1 MILTVLLRIFSDG
14 AVAHG
19 CRDAHLPAAS
29 KKPGPSRPPAP
40 VCQKKTAEQDG
51 GKEDSV
57 KGTQEGFLS
66 RQINPPAGDRF
77 WPIGQ
82 NLVVPVTSLPGLPKR
97 GSFRV
102 QSPARTPRAF
112 PRRCAGSGT
121 GDKLRPKAAICLSL
135 SKNPIGFFDKL
146 RRDIPSQIFP
156 SITCT
161 ANRQTASSAAPKS
174 TFPTWIFRRTSP
186 SGRAGSRWSRRRPL
200 FTGW

>member
-1 MILTVLLRIFSDG
+1 M
-14 AVAHG
+14 
-19 CRDAHLPAAS
+19 
-29 KKPGPSRPPAP
+29 
-40 VCQKKTAEQDG
+40 
-51 GKEDSV
+51 

-146 RRDIPSQIFP
+146 RREPPGPRPTGHPVSDFP
-156 SITCT
+156 QHHLHRKQ
-161 ANRQTASSAAPKS
+161 ADRQQ
-174 TFPTWIFRRTSP
+174 RRAEEHVSHVDLP
-186 SGRAGSRWSRRRPL
+186 PDLPVGEGGQQVEPPEAVVHRLVEQQRQGHVQPAL
-200 FTGW
+200 